1 MGSNPTASAKHF
13 TLSFSK
19 DIEYLEGVYA
29 SDWDTK
35 TLVYT
40 NPKSVGI
47 VTRPTEE
54 GRDFFCIML

>member
-1 MGSNPTASAKHF
+1 M
-13 TLSFSK
+13 SFSK

-40 NPKSVGI
+40 NPKFVGI

-54 GRDFFCIML
+54 GRDFFA